1 MAMFTPRNQLRNM
14 LDAEINRA
22 LTAGPNQANANL
34 GRIAALQALIQQPR
48 PGDNLYVAD
57 NWLNDNWLDEF

>member
-1 MAMFTPRNQLRNM
+1 MFTPRNQLRNM

-22 LTAGPNQANANL
+22 LTSGPNQANANL

-48 PGDNLYVAD
+48 PGDNLRIS
-57 NWLNDNWLDEF
+57 DNWLDDDDWLDF

>member
-1 MAMFTPRNQLRNM
+1 MFTPRNQLRNM

-22 LTAGPNQANANL
+22 LTSGPNQANANL

-48 PGDNLYVAD
+48 PSDNLRIS
-57 NWLNDNWLDEF
+57 DNWLDDDDWLNF